1 VIAATVD
8 WKVLGIAA
16 VLLLVAM
23 VLLYRMMSRDP
34 DVRRTR
40 YGFFVER
47 DRYDQEPGWPELH
60 PPVERTLP
68 RWPDTTAE
76 LEPQPQPEPG
86 DPPNTSG

>member
-1 VIAATVD
+1 VIAATID
-8 WKVLGIAA
+8 WRILSIAA

-47 DRYDQEPGWPELH
+47 DRYREPDPWPELH
-60 PPVERTLP
+60 LRVERTLP

-76 LEPQPQPEPG
+76 LEPQPEPG
-86 DPPNTSG
+86 DPSKTSDV